1 MVTQATLSEIDYSEL
16 MLECSGLSQLITW
29 LDSLEKRP
37 GLSEIDSRLTNLEI
51 NVQALKKF
59 IIYSEDGYQRNIIKK
74 TENYEIVAICW
85 YPGQKTPIHDH
96 FGSDCSF
103 LIVDGIT
110 TETIFETNQQGLA
123 YPISSREYNPGEV
136 CSAEEPDIHQISNN
150 ESINLINLHVY
161 SPPLSKYRI
170 YDPK

>member
-1 MVTQATLSEIDYSEL
+1 MVTQVTLSEIDYSEL
-16 MLECSGLSQLITW
+16 ISQCSGLSGLITW
-29 LDSLEKRP
+29 LDSLDNRP
-37 GLSEIDSRLTNLEI
+37 GLSEIDSRLNNVEI
-51 NVQALKKF
+51 NIEALKNF
-59 IIYSEDGYQRNIIKK
+59 IDYSNEGYQRNIIKK

-110 TETIFETNQQGLA
+110 TETIFETNQDGLA
-123 YPISSREYNPGEV
+123 FPISSREYNPGEV

-150 ESINLINLHVY
+150 GSTNLINLHVY
-161 SPPLSKYRI
+161 SPPLSEYKL
-170 YDPK
+170 YDSK

>member
-1 MVTQATLSEIDYSEL
+1 MVTQVSLSEIDCHEL
-16 MLECSGLSQLITW
+16 MSECSGISQLIDW
-29 LDSLEKRP
+29 LDGLDNRP

-51 NVQALKKF
+51 NIEALKKF
-59 IIYSEDGYQRNIIKK
+59 IDYSDNGYQRNIIKK

-110 TETIFETNQQGLA
+110 TETVFETNHEGLA
-123 YPISSREYNPGEV
+123 FPISSREYYPGEV
-136 CSAEEPDIHQISNN
+136 CSADEPDIHQISNN
-150 ESINLINLHVY
+150 RSTNLINLHVY

-170 YDPK
+170 YDSK